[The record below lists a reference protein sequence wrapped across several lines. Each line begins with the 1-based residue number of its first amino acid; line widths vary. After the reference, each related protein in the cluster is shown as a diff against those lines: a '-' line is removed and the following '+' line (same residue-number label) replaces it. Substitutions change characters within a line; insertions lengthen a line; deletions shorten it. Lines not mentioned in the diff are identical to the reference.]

1 MPYNL
6 VSDQEQSL
14 SLLDDP
20 QPFEDALF
28 VKSTS
33 TLTPIDSNLAL
44 NSASSIRNLDQNI
57 KFVH

>member
-1 MPYNL
+1 M
-6 VSDQEQSL
+6 SDQEQSL

-20 QPFEDALF
+20 QPFEDAPF

-57 KFVH
+57 KFVY